1 MALLLVVI
9 YITFISLGLPD
20 SLFGVAWPAAHLE
33 FSVNEGFGAIY
44 SIIIGVTTGGI
55 SFFAGGLIRKF
66 GIGIVTAVSVL
77 MTAISLIGISF
88 APDIWVMMVF
98 AIIGGFGAGAIDT
111 GLNNFVSLKYKA
123 IHMNWLHC
131 FWGVG
136 VTASPLIMSYF
147 LKNATWREGYR
158 TVSYIQFAIT
168 IIVFLSLFL
177 WKKYDFKRE
186 KQVPEIKQKKPK
198 TSIIKILKQKGVIFG
213 ILSLGFYCSMESLV
227 GTWGASY
234 TVNVRNLTPDV
245 AAKYVS
251 AYFGGI
257 MAGRFISGIV
267 SLKVSDK
274 NLIRG
279 GIAVSALGI
288 IMLFIPN
295 NITSLIGLL
304 LIGIGFGP
312 IFPSTLHAIPDRFG
326 DEHSADIT
334 GFHMGGAYAIGF
346 AVQLAFGFTASATTF
361 KITPFVMI
369 ALCALLCLFAEFT
382 VKKTAKKDFAPAS
395 TETSATSEKID
406 GDNAEN

>member
-1 MALLLVVI
+1 MTILLIVI

-33 FSVNEGFGAIY
+33 FNVAQSIGSVY
-44 SIIIGVTTGGI
+44 SIIVGVTTGGI
-55 SFFAGGLIRKF
+55 SFFAGILIRKL
-66 GIGIVTAVSVL
+66 GTGVVTAASVL
-77 MTAISLIGISF
+77 LTAISLIGISF
-88 APDIWVMMVF
+88 SPNVWVMMTF
-98 AIIGGFGAGAIDT
+98 AILGGFGAGAIDT
-111 GLNNFVSLKYKA
+111 GLNNFVSLRYKA

-177 WKKYDFKRE
+177 WKKYDIKCERRE
-186 KQVPEIKQKKPK
+186 PNIQEKKPK
-198 TSIIKILKQKGVIFG
+198 RSIVAILKQKGVMFG
-213 ILSLGFYCSMESLV
+213 ILSLGFYCSMEFLV

-234 TVNVRNLTPDV
+234 IVNVRGLTPDV
-245 AAKYVS
+245 AAKYIS

-257 MAGRFISGIV
+257 MTGRFISGLV

-279 GIAVSALGI
+279 GAIAATIGI
-288 IMLFIPN
+288 ILLFIPN
-295 NITSLIGLL
+295 KHTTLIGFL

-312 IFPSTLHAIPDRFG
+312 IFPSTLHAIPERFG
-326 DEHSADIT
+326 DKNSADIT
-334 GFHMGGAYAIGF
+334 GFHMGGAYAVGF
-346 AVQLAFGFTASATTF
+346 ATQLAFGLVATATTF
-361 KITPFVMI
+361 TIMPFVM
-369 ALCALLCLFAEFT
+369 LFFCALLATFAEIT
-382 VKKTAKKDFAPAS
+382 NKKTSKA
-395 TETSATSEKID
+395 KID
-406 GDNAEN
+406 CAA